1 MISHI
6 NSEDKFE
13 TVLKSRYCGKSPLM
27 NILSERNRVLIWRQ
41 MWIWLAEG
49 EMQLGLKQVTEEAI
63 EEMKKSKDVIDW
75 GTIRREEK
83 RIKHDVMAHTYA
95 FGKMCPKAKGI
106 IHLGATSCFVQDNAD
121 LIVQRQATDY
131 ILKKYVFLGIL
142 TRYEVFGSPSK
153 FVENSG
159 IYRLAVCLSR
169 LDDFAEKTKDIVTVG
184 RTHYQTASLVT
195 VGKRAAMWAQELLM
209 VFTKLEHFRE
219 NMRFRG
225 VKGATGTQDSFMA
238 LFHND
243 EAKVDKLDELIMKSA
258 GFASRFYISGQTYS
272 RQQDCDLVNIFALL
286 GAATKKICT
295 DIRILQ
301 AFGELF
307 EPFESEQVG
316 SSAMPYKRNPIKS
329 ERVSSLAR
337 KLMSA
342 PQDALNTLGDQS
354 LERTLDDSAIR
365 RILIPDMFLL
375 ADAILTIFQH
385 IVEGLT
391 VDKERI
397 EYNVHADLPFLA
409 LEKAMML
416 LTEEGADRQDAYEK
430 IREVTLAAKETQK
443 RERVDLESILA
454 NVFFDKVR
462 DRILQLAKSPLC
474 FTGRSSSQTIHFLNE
489 ELRPAIAK
497 YLDDDMKTKVQLDV

>member
-27 NILSERNRVLIWRQ
+27 NILSERNKVLIWRQ
-41 MWIWLAEG
+41 MWIWLAEA

-63 EEMKKSKDVIDW
+63 EEMKKSKEVIDW
-75 GTIRREEK
+75 DTIRREEK

-131 ILKKYVFLGIL
+131 IMKK
-142 TRYEVFGSPSK
+142 
-153 FVENSG
+153 
-159 IYRLAVCLSR
+159 LAVCLSR
-169 LDDFAEKTKDIVTVG
+169 LDDFAERTKDIVTVG
-184 RTHYQTASLVT
+184 RTHYQAASLVT
-195 VGKRAAMWAQELLM
+195 VGKRTAMWAQELLM
-209 VFTKLEHFRE
+209 VFTKLEYFRE

-301 AFGELF
+301 AFGEIF
-307 EPFESEQVG
+307 EPFETEQIG

-416 LTEEGADRQDAYEK
+416 LTEEGSDRQEAHEK
-430 IREVTLAAKETQK
+430 IREITLAAREAQK

-454 NVFFDKVR
+454 DVFFDKVR
-462 DRILQLAKSPLC
+462 GRILDLAKSPLC
-474 FTGRSSSQTIHFLNE
+474 FTGRSSSQTTNFLNE

-497 YLDDDMKTKVQLDV
+497 YLDYDMKAKVQLDV

>member
-131 ILKKYVFLGIL
+131 ILKK
-142 TRYEVFGSPSK
+142 
-153 FVENSG
+153 
-159 IYRLAVCLSR
+159 LAVCLSR

>member
-27 NILSERNRVLIWRQ
+27 NILSERN
-41 MWIWLAEG
+41 
-49 EMQLGLKQVTEEAI
+49 KVTEEAI
-63 EEMKKSKDVIDW
+63 EEMKKSKEVIDW

-83 RIKHDVMAHTYA
+83 RIKHDVMAHNYA

-131 ILKKYVFLGIL
+131 ILKK
-142 TRYEVFGSPSK
+142 
-153 FVENSG
+153 
-159 IYRLAVCLSR
+159 LAVCLSR
-169 LDDFAEKTKDIVTVG
+169 LDEFAEKTKDIVTVG

-209 VFTKLEHFRE
+209 VFIKLEHFRE

-238 LFHND
+238 LFHED

-258 GFASRFYISGQTYS
+258 GFAHRFYISGQTYS

-301 AFGELF
+301 AFGEIF
-307 EPFESEQVG
+307 EPFESQQIG

-365 RILIPDMFLL
+365 RILIPDIFLL

-397 EYNVHADLPFLA
+397 DHNVYADLPFLA

-416 LTEEGADRQDAYEK
+416 LTEEGTDRQEAYEK
-430 IREVTLAAKETQK
+430 IREVTLVAREAQK
-443 RERVDLESILA
+443 RERVNLESILA
-454 NVFFDKVR
+454 NGFFDKVR
-462 DRILQLAKSPLC
+462 GRIIELSKSPLS
-474 FTGRSSSQTIHFLNE
+474 FTGRASSQTMNFLND
-489 ELRPAIAK
+489 ELRPTIAR
-497 YLDDDMKTKVQLDV
+497 YLDEDMKTKVQLDV

>member
-41 MWIWLAEG
+41 MWIWLAEA

-63 EEMKKSKDVIDW
+63 EEMKKSKEVIDW
-75 GTIRREEK
+75 DTIRREEK
-83 RIKHDVMAHTYA
+83 RTKHDVMTHNYA

-121 LIVQRQATDY
+121 LIVQRQAIDY
-131 ILKKYVFLGIL
+131 ILKK
-142 TRYEVFGSPSK
+142 
-153 FVENSG
+153 
-159 IYRLAVCLSR
+159 LAVCLNR

-209 VFTKLEHFRE
+209 VFKKLEYFRE

-243 EAKVDKLDELIMKSA
+243 ETKVDKLDELIMKSA
-258 GFASRFYISGQTYS
+258 GFTYRFYICGQTYS
-272 RQQDCDLVNIFALL
+272 RQQDCDLINIFALL

-301 AFGELF
+301 AFGEIF
-307 EPFESEQVG
+307 EPFESEQIG

-342 PQDALNTLGDQS
+342 PQDALNTLGDQC

-365 RILIPDMFLL
+365 RILIPDTFLL
-375 ADAILTIFQH
+375 ADGVLTIFQH

-391 VDKERI
+391 MDKERI
-397 EYNVHADLPFLA
+397 EHNVHADLPFLA

-416 LTEEGADRQDAYEK
+416 LTEEGTDRQEAHEK
-430 IREVTLAAKETQK
+430 IREVTLVAKEAQK
-443 RERVDLESILA
+443 RAPVDLESILA

-462 DRILQLAKSPLC
+462 ERILDLAKSPLC
-474 FTGRSSSQTIHFLNE
+474 FTGRSSSQTMNFLNN
-489 ELRPAIAK
+489 ELRPVVMK
-497 YLDDDMKTKVQLDV
+497 YLDDDVKTKVQLDV

>member
-1 MISHI
+1 MIKDLEIPQELITMISHI

-63 EEMKKSKDVIDW
+63 EEMKKSKEVIDW

-131 ILKKYVFLGIL
+131 ILKK
-142 TRYEVFGSPSK
+142 
-153 FVENSG
+153 
-159 IYRLAVCLSR
+159 LAVCLSR
-169 LDDFAEKTKDIVTVG
+169 MDDFAEKTKDIVTVG

-301 AFGELF
+301 AFGEVF

>member
-1 MISHI
+1 MRATWKTPQRNITTIRDNIPQELITMISHI

-49 EMQLGLKQVTEEAI
+49 EMQLGLKQITEEAI
-63 EEMKKSKDVIDW
+63 EEMKKSKEVIDW

-131 ILKKYVFLGIL
+131 ILKK
-142 TRYEVFGSPSK
+142 
-153 FVENSG
+153 
-159 IYRLAVCLSR
+159 LAVCLSR

-195 VGKRAAMWAQELLM
+195 VGKRVAMWAQELLM
-209 VFTKLEHFRE
+209 VFTKLEYFRE

-301 AFGELF
+301 AFGEMF

-430 IREVTLAAKETQK
+430 IREVTLAAREAQK
-443 RERVDLESILA
+443 RER
-454 NVFFDKVR
+454 VR

>member
-49 EMQLGLKQVTEEAI
+49 EMQLGLKQITEEAI
-63 EEMKKSKDVIDW
+63 EEMKKSKEVIDW

-131 ILKKYVFLGIL
+131 ILKK
-142 TRYEVFGSPSK
+142 
-153 FVENSG
+153 
-159 IYRLAVCLSR
+159 LAVCLSR

-195 VGKRAAMWAQELLM
+195 VGKRVAMWAQELLM
-209 VFTKLEHFRE
+209 VFTKLEYFRE

-301 AFGELF
+301 AFGEMF

-430 IREVTLAAKETQK
+430 IREVTLAAREAQK
-443 RERVDLESILA
+443 RERVNLESILA

>member
-1 MISHI
+1 
-6 NSEDKFE
+6 
-13 TVLKSRYCGKSPLM
+13 
-27 NILSERNRVLIWRQ
+27 
-41 MWIWLAEG
+41 MWIWLAEA

-63 EEMKKSKDVIDW
+63 EEMKKSKEVIDW
-75 GTIRREEK
+75 DTIRREEK
-83 RIKHDVMAHTYA
+83 RIKHDVMAHNYA
-95 FGKMCPKAKGI
+95 FGKAKGI

-121 LIVQRQATDY
+121 LIVQRQATDH
-131 ILKKYVFLGIL
+131 ILKK
-142 TRYEVFGSPSK
+142 
-153 FVENSG
+153 
-159 IYRLAVCLSR
+159 LAVCLSR

-195 VGKRAAMWAQELLM
+195 VGKRAVMWAQELLM
-209 VFTKLEHFRE
+209 VFTKLEYFRE

-243 EAKVDKLDELIMKSA
+243 ETKVDKLDELIMRSA
-258 GFASRFYISGQTYS
+258 GFAYRFYISGQTYS
-272 RQQDCDLVNIFALL
+272 RQQDCELVNIFALL

-301 AFGELF
+301 AFGEIY
-307 EPFESEQVG
+307 EPFESEQIG

-342 PQDALNTLGDQS
+342 PQDALNTLGDQC

-365 RILIPDMFLL
+365 RLLVPDMFLI
-375 ADAILTIFQH
+375 ADAVLTIFQH
-385 IVEGLT
+385 IVEGLS

-416 LTEEGADRQDAYEK
+416 LTEEGTDRQEAYEK
-430 IREVTLAAKETQK
+430 IREVTLIAREAQK
-443 RERVDLESILA
+443 RARVDLESSWTNTRTSKITSKLHRTCIFA
-454 NVFFDKVR
+454 N
-462 DRILQLAKSPLC
+462 
-474 FTGRSSSQTIHFLNE
+474 HEFLND
-489 ELRPAIAK
+489 ELRPIIGK
-497 YLDDDMKTKVQLDV
+497 YLDDDVKAKVQLDV

>member
-27 NILSERNRVLIWRQ
+27 NILSERNKVLIWRQ
-41 MWIWLAEG
+41 MWIWLAEA
-49 EMQLGLKQVTEEAI
+49 EMQLGLKQITEEAI
-63 EEMKKSKDVIDW
+63 EEMKKSKEVIDW
-75 GTIRREEK
+75 GTVRREEK
-83 RIKHDVMAHTYA
+83 RIKHDVMAHNYA

-131 ILKKYVFLGIL
+131 ILKK
-142 TRYEVFGSPSK
+142 
-153 FVENSG
+153 
-159 IYRLAVCLSR
+159 LAVCLSR

-209 VFTKLEHFRE
+209 VFTKLEYFRE

-243 EAKVDKLDELIMKSA
+243 EMKVDKLDELIMKSA
-258 GFASRFYISGQTYS
+258 GFAFRFFISGQTYS

-301 AFGELF
+301 AFGEIF
-307 EPFESEQVG
+307 EPFETEQVG
-316 SSAMPYKRNPIKS
+316 SSAIKFLVTS
-329 ERVSSLAR
+329 ILLYLILFLR
-337 KLMSA
+337 
-342 PQDALNTLGDQS
+342 DALNTLGDQS

-365 RILIPDMFLL
+365 RILIPDIFLL

-385 IVEGLT
+385 ILEGLT
-391 VDKERI
+391 VDKEQI
-397 EYNVHADLPFLA
+397 EHNVHADLPFLA

-416 LTEEGADRQDAYEK
+416 LTEQGTGRQEAYEK
-430 IREVTLAAKETQK
+430 IREITLAAKEAQK
-443 RERVDLESILA
+443 RERLDLESILA
-454 NVFFDKVR
+454 NAVFDKVR
-462 DRILQLAKSPLC
+462 VQILELAKSPLH
-474 FTGRSSSQTIHFLNE
+474 FTGRASSQTINFLNN
-489 ELRPAIAK
+489 ELRPIIAK
-497 YLDDDMKTKVQLDV
+497 YLDDDIKAKVQLDV